1 MIEMSA
7 MSWSMLRPRWC
18 RQQRGLNNTS
28 RSIVQTLL
36 SSVKTALQQMSK
48 THEVDET
55 SNHQSCSVLEEQS
68 KVGLEVPVSTTAE
81 EH

>member
-1 MIEMSA
+1 
-7 MSWSMLRPRWC
+7 MLRPRWC
-18 RQQRGLNNTS
+18 RQQRGLKQYIALD
-28 RSIVQTLL
+28 RPDIAY
-36 SSVKTALQQMSK
+36 SVKTAPTTDVE

-55 SNHQSCSVLEEQS
+55 SNHQGCSVLEEQS